1 MPLLFERG
9 SFRRKPLRALF
20 LSALIIV
27 VLFKLIS
34 SHRPVIAA
42 PEGIAVVDHSKTK
55 AEERGNAIV
64 VASLKGDDVKW
75 LKDVRPEWEKNIYIA
90 DDEERRGELRIPRNK
105 GRESMVY
112 LRYVSSYSLH
122 HRSFL
127 EWAGMRELIAVFASF
142 IIDNYNR
149 LPNITIFIHS
159 QRYQWHNDD
168 PLYGTTFFAYLQ
180 LAAVLALHRT

>member
-112 LRYVSSYSLH
+112 L
-122 HRSFL
+122 
-127 EWAGMRELIAVFASF
+127 SF